1 MNHNPYAHNQDYVD
15 PPYDHISSH
24 KSEGPL
30 DHLSDGLQ
38 GQARTAFIAKVYALL
53 ACIVYTIQWNC

>member
-1 MNHNPYAHNQDYVD
+1 MNNNSNPAHYRDYED
-15 PPYDHISSH
+15 PPYDHMSSN

-38 GQARTAFIAKVYALL
+38 GQARTAFIAKVYSLL
-53 ACIVYTIQWNC
+53 ASKTNIM